1 MAGEIVYAD
10 IKHTS
15 SEHSSSL
22 QKSDSHHHGIFLK
35 VGCAMIIILL
45 LIVIVLSMLVI
56 QFKSA
61 RQTEVDNESKKKYCT
76 EQSKSEANSSIVSF
90 NSSSVHTTCPTKDWK
105 LHGGKCYWVA
115 EHENKKSWNESKN
128 DCVMKKSHLMVVRD
142 FTDTT
147 FLWQNIHDSFW
158 VGLRIPP
165 GGKLWTWLDNSS
177 FDPQLFSD
185 ERETRSMKCAW
196 VSSTKITK
204 ENCQK
209 SYPWICQL

>member
-22 QKSDSHHHGIFLK
+22 QKS
-35 VGCAMIIILL
+35 
-45 LIVIVLSMLVI
+45 VI